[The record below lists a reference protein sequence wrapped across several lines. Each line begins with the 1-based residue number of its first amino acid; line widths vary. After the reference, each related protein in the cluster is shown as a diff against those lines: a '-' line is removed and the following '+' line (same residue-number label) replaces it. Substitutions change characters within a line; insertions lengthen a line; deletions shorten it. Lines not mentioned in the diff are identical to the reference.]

1 MKRIMI
7 VFAATT
13 IVALA
18 GFAVYLSTVPRPGSG
33 GVSGQVRTIGEA
45 LVGGPFTLTDHTGK
59 RVTDDDF
66 RGRYMLV
73 YFGYTWCPDVCPTEL
88 QVISAALDHLGDE
101 AGRIR
106 PIFVTVDP
114 ERDTVAQMAD
124 YVANFHASMVGLTGS
139 PEEIATVAKAYRVY
153 YAKAKTEGS
162 ETDYTVDHGS
172 LIYLMDPQG
181 KFVTH
186 FTYSTDP
193 EKLAQGLAKAIGG
206 GS

>member
-18 GFAVYLSTVPRPGSG
+18 GFAVYLSTAPYLGPG
-33 GVSGQVRTIGEA
+33 GVSGPVRTIGEA

-59 RVTDDDF
+59 RVTDNDF

-88 QVISAALDHLGDE
+88 QVISAALDSLGDE
-101 AGRIR
+101 AGQIR
-106 PIFVTVDP
+106 PVFVTVDP

-139 PEEIATVAKAYRVY
+139 PEEIAAVAKAYRVY

-162 ETDYTVDHGS
+162 DTDYTVDHGS
-172 LIYLMDPQG
+172 LIYLMDPEG

-186 FTYSTDP
+186 FTYGTDP

>member
-13 IVALA
+13 IIALA
-18 GFAVYLSTVPRPGSG
+18 GFAVYLSTAPRPGPG

-59 RVTDDDF
+59 RVTDNDF

-124 YVANFHASMVGLTGS
+124 YVANFHASLVGLTGS
-139 PEEIATVAKAYRVY
+139 PEEIAGVAKAYRVY

-162 ETDYTVDHGS
+162 DTDYTVDHGS
-172 LIYLMDPQG
+172 LIYLMDPEG

-186 FTYSTDP
+186 FTYGTDP

>member
-1 MKRIMI
+1 
-7 VFAATT
+7 
-13 IVALA
+13 
-18 GFAVYLSTVPRPGSG
+18 
-33 GVSGQVRTIGEA
+33 
-45 LVGGPFTLTDHTGK
+45 
-59 RVTDDDF
+59 
-66 RGRYMLV
+66 
-73 YFGYTWCPDVCPTEL
+73 
-88 QVISAALDHLGDE
+88 
-101 AGRIR
+101 
-106 PIFVTVDP
+106 
-114 ERDTVAQMAD
+114 
-124 YVANFHASMVGLTGS
+124 MVGLTGS

-186 FTYSTDP
+186 FTYGTDP

>member
-7 VFAATT
+7 VFAVTT

-18 GFAVYLSTVPRPGSG
+18 GFAVYLSTEQRLGPGGASG
-33 GVSGQVRTIGEA
+33 PVRTIGEA

-59 RVTDDDF
+59 RVTDNDF

-88 QVISAALDHLGDE
+88 QVISAALDRLGDE
-101 AGRIR
+101 ARRIR

-124 YVANFHASMVGLTGS
+124 YVANFHASLVGLTGS
-139 PEEIATVAKAYRVY
+139 PEEIAGVAKAYRVY
-153 YAKAKTEGS
+153 YAKAKSEGS

-186 FTYSTDP
+186 FTYGTDP